1 MKFKQVEA
9 IPGKCSEKR
18 TLRNN
23 WEEFM
28 RMNVKM
34 VKVEL
39 APDEYKSP
47 TVARGVF
54 AVSIKRY
61 GYPIDARLRNGEIYL
76 IRRDM

>member
-1 MKFKQVEA
+1 MKFVQVEA
-9 IPGKCSEKR
+9 LPGKKEKSV
-18 TLRNN
+18 LRNT

-28 RMNVKM
+28 RMNVKT

-39 APDEYKSP
+39 EAGEYASP

-54 AVSIKRY
+54 AVSIKRF
-61 GYPIDARLRNGEIYL
+61 GYPIDVRLRDGEIYL